1 LFDEANLRKAH
12 EQHMMYNPARGE
24 RNMPETLSL
33 ENRVAL
39 VTGGSRG
46 IGRAV
51 ALELAARGAA
61 VVVNY
66 NKSSEAANEVVKKIQ
81 ETGGKAAA
89 FQADVSD
96 IKQAEALVKFAVETF
111 GDLSI
116 LVNNA
121 GITKDTLIM
130 MMSEADWDSVITTNL
145 KSTFNCS
152 KAAVKHMMRKRYGR
166 VINMSS
172 VAGQMGNPGQT
183 NYSASKGGQIAFTKS
198 LAREIASRN
207 ITVNAIAPGFVDTEI
222 LDAMSPEVLE
232 AMLKLVP
239 LARKAKPEE
248 VAYAVAFLASD
259 QAAFITG
266 QVLGVDG
273 GMAMM

>member
-1 LFDEANLRKAH
+1 
-12 EQHMMYNPARGE
+12 
-24 RNMPETLSL
+24 MPSTLSL

-46 IGRAV
+46 IGRAI
-51 ALELAARGAA
+51 AIELAARGAA

-66 NKSSEAANEVVKKIQ
+66 NKSSQAADEVVKQIQ
-81 ETGGKAAA
+81 DAGGKASA

-96 IKQAEALVKFAVETF
+96 FKQAESLIKYAVDTF
-111 GDLSI
+111 GDLSV

-121 GITKDTLIM
+121 GITRDQLIM
-130 MMSEADWDSVITTNL
+130 MMPEADWDAVITTNL

-166 VINMSS
+166 VINIAS

-183 NYSASKGGQIAFTKS
+183 NYSASKAGQIGFTKA
-198 LAREIASRN
+198 LAREVAARN
-207 ITVNAIAPGFVDTEI
+207 ITVNAVAPGFVDTEI
-222 LDAMSPEVLE
+222 LDAMSPETLE
-232 AMLKLVP
+232 AAIKMVP
-239 LARKAKPEE
+239 LSRKGLPEE
-248 VAYAVAFLASD
+248 IAYAVAFLASD

>member
-1 LFDEANLRKAH
+1 MAD
-12 EQHMMYNPARGE
+12 
-24 RNMPETLSL
+24 TLSL
-33 ENRVAL
+33 ENKVAV

-46 IGRAV
+46 IGAAV
-51 ALELAARGAA
+51 ALELGGRGAA

-66 NKSSEAANEVVKKIQ
+66 NKSSDAADAVVKQIQ
-81 ETGGKAAA
+81 DAGGKAAA

-96 IKQAEALVKFAVETF
+96 FKQAEALIKFAVETF

-152 KAAVKHMMRKRYGR
+152 KAAVKHMMRKRTGR
-166 VINMSS
+166 IVNMASIS
-172 VAGQMGNPGQT
+172 GQMGNAGQV
-183 NYSASKGGQIAFTKS
+183 NYAASKGGQIAFTKS
-198 LAREIASRN
+198 LAREVAARN
-207 ITVNAIAPGFVDTEI
+207 ITVNAVAPGFIDTEI
-222 LDAMSPEVLE
+222 LEAMPPEILE
-232 AMLKLVP
+232 AAIKMVP
-239 LARKAKPEE
+239 LARKGKPEE
-248 VAYAVAFLASD
+248 VAYATAFLASD

>member
-1 LFDEANLRKAH
+1 MLDA
-12 EQHMMYNPARGE
+12 
-24 RNMPETLSL
+24 LSL
-33 ENRVAL
+33 ENKVAL

-66 NKSSEAANEVVKKIQ
+66 NKSSEAADEVVRQIR
-81 ETGGKAAA
+81 EAGAKAAT

-96 IKQAEALVKFAVETF
+96 IKQAEALVKFTIETF

-130 MMSEADWDSVITTNL
+130 MMSEADWDAVISTNL

-152 KAAVKHMMRKRYGR
+152 KAAVKHMIRKRTGR
-166 VINMSS
+166 IINIASI
-172 VAGQMGNPGQT
+172 AGQIGNPGQT

-198 LAREIASRN
+198 LAREVAARN

-222 LDAMSPEVLE
+222 LDAMPPETLE
-232 AMLKLVP
+232 AALKLVP
-239 LARKAKPEE
+239 LGRKGKPEE
-248 VAYAVAFLASD
+248 IGYAVAFLASD

>member
-1 LFDEANLRKAH
+1 
-12 EQHMMYNPARGE
+12 MS
-24 RNMPETLSL
+24 ETVSSSL
-33 ENRVAL
+33 ENCVAV

-51 ALELAARGAA
+51 SLELAKRGAA

-66 NKSSEAANEVVKKIQ
+66 NKSPESAEKVVAQITAERGRAAV
-81 ETGGKAAA
+81 
-89 FQADVSD
+89 FQADVSVFEQAAAL
-96 IKQAEALVKFAVETF
+96 IKFSVDTF
-111 GDLSI
+111 GDLHI

-130 MMSEADWDSVITTNL
+130 MMSEGDWDSVMDTNL

-166 VINMSS
+166 IINMAS
-172 VAGQMGNPGQT
+172 VAGQMGNAGQT
-183 NYSASKGGQIAFTKS
+183 NYSASKAGQIGFTKA
-198 LAREIASRN
+198 LAREVASRN

-222 LDAMSPEVLE
+222 LNSVPTEMMEAAM
-232 AMLKLVP
+232 KFVP
-239 LARKAKPEE
+239 LARKGQPEE
-248 VAYAVAFLASD
+248 IAYAVAFLASN
-259 QAAFITG
+259 QAAYITG

>member
-1 LFDEANLRKAH
+1 MTEK
-12 EQHMMYNPARGE
+12 
-24 RNMPETLSL
+24 SL
-33 ENRVAL
+33 EERVAI

-51 ALELAARGAA
+51 ALEMAARGAA

-66 NKSSEAANEVVKKIQ
+66 NSSPDKAEEVVKEI
-81 ETGGKAAA
+81 EAAGGKAAA

-96 IKQAEALVKFAVETF
+96 FAAAGNLVKFAVETF
-111 GDLSI
+111 GDLHI

-121 GITKDTLIM
+121 GITRDTVIM
-130 MMSEADWDSVITTNL
+130 MMSEENWDAVIATNL

-166 VINMSS
+166 IINIAS

-183 NYSASKGGQIAFTKS
+183 NYSASKAGQIGFTKA
-198 LAREIASRN
+198 LAREIAARN
-207 ITVNAIAPGFVDTEI
+207 ITVNAIAPGFVETEI
-222 LDAMSPEVLE
+222 LDAMPEGTLE
-232 AMLKLVP
+232 AALKLVP
-239 LARKAKPEE
+239 LARTGQPEE
-248 VAYAVAFLASD
+248 IGYAVAFLASD
-259 QAAFITG
+259 QAGYITG

>member
-1 LFDEANLRKAH
+1 
-12 EQHMMYNPARGE
+12 
-24 RNMPETLSL
+24 MPDTLSL
-33 ENRVAL
+33 ENRVAV

-66 NKSSEAANEVVKKIQ
+66 NKSPDAANEVVKKIK
-81 ETGGKAAA
+81 EAGGQAAA

-96 IKQAEALVKFAVETF
+96 FKQAEALIKYAVETF

-130 MMSEADWDSVITTNL
+130 MMSEADWDSVIATNL

-152 KAAVKHMMRKRYGR
+152 KAAVKHMMRKRTGR
-166 VINMSS
+166 IINMAS
-172 VAGQMGNPGQT
+172 VAGQMGNAGQT
-183 NYSASKGGQIAFTKS
+183 NYSASKGGQIAFTKA
-198 LAREIASRN
+198 LAREVASRN
-207 ITVNAIAPGFVDTEI
+207 ITVNAVAPGFVDTEI
-222 LDAMSPEVLE
+222 LDAMSPEILE
-232 AMLKLVP
+232 AALKMVP
-239 LARKAKPEE
+239 LGRKGKPEE

>member
-1 LFDEANLRKAH
+1 
-12 EQHMMYNPARGE
+12 
-24 RNMPETLSL
+24 MPETLSL
-33 ENRVAL
+33 ENRVAI

-66 NKSSEAANEVVKKIQ
+66 NSSPSKAEEVVKEIQ
-81 ETGGKAAA
+81 AGGGKAVA
-89 FQADVSD
+89 FQADVSTF
-96 IKQAEALVKFAVETF
+96 EAAQNLVKFAVETF
-111 GDLSI
+111 GDLHI

-121 GITKDTLIM
+121 GITRDMVIM
-130 MMSEADWDSVITTNL
+130 MMPEADWDAVINTNL

-166 VINMSS
+166 IINIAS

-183 NYSASKGGQIAFTKS
+183 NYSASKGGQIAFTKA
-198 LAREIASRN
+198 LAREVAARKIN
-207 ITVNAIAPGFVDTEI
+207 VNAVAPGFVETEI
-222 LDAMSPEVLE
+222 LDAMPEGTLE
-232 AMLKLVP
+232 AALKLVP
-239 LARKAKPEE
+239 LARAAQPEE
-248 VAYAVAFLASD
+248 IGYAVAFLASD
-259 QAAFITG
+259 QAGYITG

>member
-1 LFDEANLRKAH
+1 MADA
-12 EQHMMYNPARGE
+12 
-24 RNMPETLSL
+24 TSL
-33 ENRVAL
+33 ENKVAL
-39 VTGGSRG
+39 ITGGSRG

-61 VVVNY
+61 VIVNFH
-66 NKSSEAANEVVKKIQ
+66 KSPEAADDVVKKIQ
-81 ETGGKAAA
+81 GAGGKAAA
-89 FQADVSD
+89 FQADVSEL
-96 IKQAEALVKFAVETF
+96 KQAEALVKFAVETF

-130 MMSEADWDSVITTNL
+130 MMSEADWDAVIDTNL

-152 KAAVKHMMRKRYGR
+152 KAAVKHMLRKRHGR
-166 VINMSS
+166 IINMAS
-172 VAGQMGNPGQT
+172 VAGQMGNAGQT
-183 NYSASKGGQIAFTKS
+183 NYSASKGGQIAFTKA
-198 LAREIASRN
+198 LAREVASRN
-207 ITVNAIAPGFVDTEI
+207 ITVNAIAPGFIDTEI
-222 LDAMSPEVLE
+222 LELMPLDILE
-232 AMLKLVP
+232 AAIKMVP
-239 LARKAKPEE
+239 LARKGKPEE

>member
-1 LFDEANLRKAH
+1 
-12 EQHMMYNPARGE
+12 
-24 RNMPETLSL
+24 MPDSL
-33 ENRVAL
+33 LLDNKVA
-39 VTGGSRG
+39 VITGGSRG
-46 IGRAV
+46 IGRAA
-51 ALELAARGAA
+51 ALELAVRGAA

-66 NKSSEAANEVVKKIQ
+66 NKSPESADSVVKAIQ
-81 ETGGKAAA
+81 GGGGKAAA

-96 IKQAEALVKFAVETF
+96 IKQAEALIKFAIDTF
-111 GDLSI
+111 GDLTI

-130 MMSEADWDSVITTNL
+130 MMSESDWDSVITTNL

-152 KAAVKHMMRKRYGR
+152 KAAVKHMLRKRTGR
-166 VINMSS
+166 IINIAS

-198 LAREIASRN
+198 LAREVAARN
-207 ITVNAIAPGFVDTEI
+207 ITVNAVAPGFIDTEI
-222 LDAMSPEVLE
+222 LERMNPETLE
-232 AMLKLVP
+232 AAIKLVP
-239 LARKAKPEE
+239 LARKGKPEE

-266 QVLGVDG
+266 QVLAVDG

>member
-1 LFDEANLRKAH
+1 MADASSLANK
-12 EQHMMYNPARGE
+12 
-24 RNMPETLSL
+24 
-33 ENRVAL
+33 VAL
-39 VTGGSRG
+39 ITGGSGG

-61 VVVNY
+61 VVVNFH
-66 NKSSEAANEVVKKIQ
+66 KSPEAADEVVKKIQ
-81 ETGGKAAA
+81 EAGGKAAG
-89 FQADVSD
+89 FQADVSEL
-96 IKQAEALVKFAVETF
+96 KQAEALVKFAVETF

-116 LVNNA
+116 LINNA
-121 GITKDTLIM
+121 GITKDMLIM
-130 MMSEADWDSVITTNL
+130 MMSEADWDAVITTNL

-166 VINMSS
+166 IINMAS
-172 VAGQMGNPGQT
+172 VAGQMGNAGQT

-198 LAREIASRN
+198 LAREVASRN
-207 ITVNAIAPGFVDTEI
+207 ITVNAVAPGFIDTKI
-222 LDAMSPEVLE
+222 LELMPADILE
-232 AMLKLVP
+232 AAIKMVP
-239 LARKAKPEE
+239 LARKGKPEE

-259 QAAFITG
+259 EAGFITG

>member
-1 LFDEANLRKAH
+1 MTD
-12 EQHMMYNPARGE
+12 
-24 RNMPETLSL
+24 TLSL
-33 ENRVAL
+33 ENKVAI

-46 IGRAV
+46 IGAAV
-51 ALELAARGAA
+51 ALELAARGAS

-66 NKSSEAANEVVKKIQ
+66 NSSADAANEVVKKI
-81 ETGGKAAA
+81 EEAGGKAAA

-96 IKQAEALVKFAVETF
+96 FKQADGLIKFAVETF
-111 GDLSI
+111 GNLSI

-121 GITKDTLIM
+121 GITRDTLIM
-130 MMSEADWDSVITTNL
+130 MMSETDWDAVITTNL

-152 KAAVKHMMRKRYGR
+152 KAAVKHMMRKRTGR
-166 VINMSS
+166 IINMAS
-172 VAGQMGNPGQT
+172 VAGQMGNPGQV

-198 LAREIASRN
+198 LAREVAARN
-207 ITVNAIAPGFVDTEI
+207 ITVNAIAPGFIDTEI
-222 LDAMSPEVLE
+222 LELMKPETLE
-232 AMLKLVP
+232 AAIKLVP
-239 LARKAKPEE
+239 LARKGKPEE
-248 VAYAVAFLASD
+248 IAYAVAFLASD

>member
-1 LFDEANLRKAH
+1 MTD
-12 EQHMMYNPARGE
+12 
-24 RNMPETLSL
+24 LSL
-33 ENRVAL
+33 TNKVAL

-51 ALELAARGAA
+51 ALELAARGAS

-66 NKSSEAANEVVKKIQ
+66 HKSPDAANEVVKQIQ
-81 ETGGKAAA
+81 DAGGKAAA
-89 FQADVSD
+89 MQADVSD
-96 IKQAEALVKFAVETF
+96 FKQAEALVKFAIETF

-130 MMSEADWDSVITTNL
+130 MMSEADWDSVIATNL

-166 VINMSS
+166 IINMAS
-172 VAGQMGNPGQT
+172 VAGQMGNPGQV

-198 LAREIASRN
+198 LAREVAARN

-222 LDAMSPEVLE
+222 LNAMPAGTLE
-232 AMLKLVP
+232 AALKMVP
-239 LARKAKPEE
+239 LARTAKPEE
-248 VAYAVAFLASD
+248 IAYAAAFLASD
-259 QAAFITG
+259 QAAYITG

>member
-1 LFDEANLRKAH
+1 MTDF
-12 EQHMMYNPARGE
+12 
-24 RNMPETLSL
+24 LSL
-33 ENRVAL
+33 ENKVAV
-39 VTGGSRG
+39 VTGASRG

-51 ALELAARGAA
+51 ALELSRRGAA

-66 NKSSEAANEVVKKIQ
+66 HNSAGPAEELVAQLTA
-81 ETGGKAAA
+81 GGGRAAA
-89 FQADVSD
+89 FQADVSSFE
-96 IKQAEALVKFAVETF
+96 QANALIKFAVDTF
-111 GDLSI
+111 GGLDI

-121 GITKDTLIM
+121 GITRDMVIM
-130 MMSEADWDSVITTNL
+130 MMPEEDWDAVLATNL

-166 VINMSS
+166 IINIAS

-183 NYSASKGGQIAFTKS
+183 NYSASKAGQIGFTKA
-198 LAREIASRN
+198 LAREVAARN
-207 ITVNAIAPGFVDTEI
+207 ITVNALAPGFVDTEI
-222 LDAMSPEVLE
+222 LNAMPEGALE
-232 AMLKLVP
+232 AALKMVP
-239 LARKAKPEE
+239 LGRMAKPEE

-259 QAAFITG
+259 QAAYITG

>member
-1 LFDEANLRKAH
+1 VADLPLKD
-12 EQHMMYNPARGE
+12 
-24 RNMPETLSL
+24 
-33 ENRVAL
+33 RVAV

-46 IGRAV
+46 IGRAI
-51 ALELAARGAA
+51 ALEFAARGAA
-61 VVVNY
+61 IVVNY
-66 NKSSEAANEVVKKIQ
+66 HKSPEAADEVVKQIV
-81 ETGGKAAA
+81 EAGGKAAA

-96 IKQAEALVKFAVETF
+96 FKQAESLIKFAIETF
-111 GDLSI
+111 GDLRI

-130 MMSEADWDSVITTNL
+130 MMSEADWDAVIATNL

-152 KAAVKHMMRKRYGR
+152 KAAVKHMLRKRAGR
-166 VINMSS
+166 ILNIAS
-172 VAGQMGNPGQT
+172 VAGQMGNAGQV

-198 LAREIASRN
+198 LAREVAARN

-222 LDAMSPEVLE
+222 LAGMSPDTLE

-248 VAYAVAFLASD
+248 IAYAAAFLASD
-259 QAAFITG
+259 QAAYITG

>member
-1 LFDEANLRKAH
+1 MSFK
-12 EQHMMYNPARGE
+12 
-24 RNMPETLSL
+24 LSL
-33 ENRVAL
+33 ENKVAI

-46 IGRAV
+46 IGRAI
-51 ALELAARGAA
+51 ALEFADRGAA

-66 NKSSEAANEVVKKIQ
+66 NKSPESAEEVVKKIQ
-81 ETGGKAAA
+81 EAGGKAAA

-96 IKQAEALVKFAVETF
+96 FKQAEALIKFAIDTF

-121 GITKDTLIM
+121 GITRDQLIM
-130 MMSEADWDSVITTNL
+130 MMPEADWDAVINTNL

-152 KAAVKHMMRKRYGR
+152 KAAVKHMMRKRVGR
-166 VINMSS
+166 IINMAS

-183 NYSASKGGQIAFTKS
+183 NYSASKGGQIAFTKA
-198 LAREIASRN
+198 LAREIAARN

-222 LDAMSPEVLE
+222 LDAMTPETLE
-232 AMLKLVP
+232 AALKMVP
-239 LARKAKPEE
+239 LGRKGQPEE
-248 VAYAVAFLASD
+248 IAFTAAFLASD
-259 QAAFITG
+259 GAAYITG
-266 QVLGVDG
+266 QVIGVDG